1 MALEWTVDAL
11 KTEIEKMCK
20 IPAGCTN
27 SPDIHAHVNP
37 HATKL
42 ACMFFKVPDVATAH
56 GQPPTTV
63 KKYIELVKTLQNH
76 IYDRTLKAHW
86 RSYYES
92 ERGILANLVSINSF
106 TPMIHAGLWIHE
118 CKISELVQRMETLEK
133 TNKTLAQNLD
143 NKKLEK
149 VDENKLEKKFNT
161 LNKKVEALE
170 ASVSFL
176 KNRNSIL
183 ERNCVIDNSKYAFL
197 IQRYWKKYV
206 LIKRIKEAAKIYKLT
221 RNFSQF
227 VKPAELMED
236 LIDCRSMTGES
247 PKTFC

>member
-42 ACMFFKVPDVATAH
+42 ACMFFKVPDEATAQ
-56 GQPPTTV
+56 GQPPDTV
-63 KKYIELVKTLQNH
+63 KKFNELVKTLMYHQ
-76 IYDRTLKAHW
+76 YDRILKGYWKGDA
-86 RSYYES
+86 EQ
-92 ERGILANLVSINSF
+92 LCCSI
-106 TPMIHAGLWIHE
+106 TQVRPPLIYGGLWCHE
-118 CKISELVQRMETLEK
+118 NQLKELVKRMETLEK
-133 TNKTLAQNLD
+133 TNKTLSQKLD
-143 NKKLEK
+143 DKNLEK
-149 VDENKLEKKFNT
+149 VDENKLEKKFNI
-161 LNKKVEALE
+161 LNKKVEVLE